1 MTAPWLKQPKY
12 MPDWFYAYFGE
23 VMKPLITMKEDR
35 HLAAPPSFTAR
46 DTARS
51 NFWINPLKPAILL
64 SRRRFEPTALYRP
77 RIFLW
82 LPHFLVEILYCPT
95 CKMVVLEKKGV
106 IRPAAPSPHC
116 WYGRLLLPHRLGV
129 LLLQGM
135 PVTLH
140 ILGMC
145 HSRIPSTISPT
156 RFPSQHVYHIK
167 VACHTILW
175 LSSIS

>member
-1 MTAPWLKQPKY
+1 

-35 HLAAPPSFTAR
+35 HLAAPPSFTSR

-51 NFWINPLKPAILL
+51 NFWINPPEPAILL
-64 SRRRFEPTALYRP
+64 SRRRFEPTALYQP

-82 LPHFLVEILYCPT
+82 LPHFLVEIFIVRHAKWSSSKT
-95 CKMVVLEKKGV
+95 MVLFAQQ
-106 IRPAAPSPHC
+106 R
-116 WYGRLLLPHRLGV
+116 PHRIVDMDDCYYLIAWGV

-145 HSRIPSTISPT
+145 YSRIPSTISPS

-167 VACHTILW
+167 VACRTILW